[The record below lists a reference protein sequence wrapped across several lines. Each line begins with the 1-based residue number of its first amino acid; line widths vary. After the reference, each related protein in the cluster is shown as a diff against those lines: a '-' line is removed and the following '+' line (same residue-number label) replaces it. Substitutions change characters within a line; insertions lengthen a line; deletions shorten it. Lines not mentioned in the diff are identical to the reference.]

1 MEALFGGS
9 FDPVHVGHLIV
20 ADTLAEVLDATVRF
34 MPTREQPLKRRA
46 PGAPPEARAAM
57 LELAIAGNPR
67 FRLERLE
74 LALPVPSYT
83 VRTLQALAAREP
95 GTRFA
100 LVVGADAAAELPRWH
115 AIEALPGVADVIA
128 FTRPGGVLAPHP
140 AITRTVTVPAIEI
153 SATAVRARVAA
164 ARSIRYLVPDAVR
177 DYIVAHGLY
186 R

>member
-20 ADTLAEVLDATVRF
+20 AETLAEVLNARVRF
-34 MPTREQPLKRRA
+34 LPAREQPLKRQA
-46 PGAPPEARAAM
+46 AVASPEARAAM

-74 LALPVPSYT
+74 LALPAPSYT
-83 VRTLQALAAREP
+83 VSTLRALASREP

-100 LVVGADAAAELPRWH
+100 LLVGADAAGELPRWH
-115 AIEALPGVADVIA
+115 EVEALPGLADVIA
-128 FTRPGGVLAPHP
+128 FTRPGSVVAAHP
-140 AITRTVTVPAIEI
+140 AITRTVSVPGLEI
-153 SATAVRARVAA
+153 SATAVRQRVAA
-164 ARSIRYLVPDAVR
+164 AQSIRYLVPDAVR
-177 DYIVAHGLY
+177 DYIGTHALY